1 MIETACGCGD
11 VFAVP
16 ESQIGQILTC
26 GKCGAA
32 QRALAAEAIRD
43 GEGSA
48 DFDARLEPV
57 SGFEESQA
65 HLFLGGVA
73 DITFG
78 KMDSHPLV
86 LKGAAVSRRH
96 GRLVRVDFG
105 PSRWKVVDEGSTNGT
120 YVNGRRVGTE
130 QELKDGDLIKIGG
143 CELRYRVCDLY
154 VPKAARPAASS
165 LVAGGAGLTCPGC
178 GKPHAAKAKI
188 CVDCGIDLKTGRA
201 ILTRSGVDENDV
213 AIRTE
218 NVVSLISWIFWTGLY
233 PVASDAFGTCK
244 PYLIRGVAILTVVV
258 SLAYLVSGWT
268 SPWNELPAGTGFI
281 LWPPEWAAAEIPE
294 SELAELQAWAEEEQL
309 FLEQEQ
315 ADGAPAEQLT
325 AAEVEALMAELA
337 GYMQPDVAFRW
348 YQLITH
354 AFLHADLIH
363 LAGNM
368 LFLLVFGTRVNA
380 LIGNIATAVL
390 YPLLAVGSALVHLY
404 FDGVG
409 LLGASGAIMGLA
421 GMYLMFFPLNTV
433 WMTGWI
439 RWGLI
444 GGFHLSYRVW
454 AMRGFWVVLFYIAF
468 DVLYTWLGT
477 EDGVAHWA
485 HLGGFG
491 LGMVLALLLMVTR
504 LVDARGGD
512 LLSIL
517 LGRHA
522 WAIVGRPNRS
532 AGSPTAVTATV
543 IGPTPVGAVAAT
555 RAAAR
560 APVRAG

>member
-1 MIETACGCGD
+1 
-11 VFAVP
+11 
-16 ESQIGQILTC
+16 
-26 GKCGAA
+26 
-32 QRALAAEAIRD
+32 
-43 GEGSA
+43 
-48 DFDARLEPV
+48 
-57 SGFEESQA
+57 
-65 HLFLGGVA
+65 
-73 DITFG
+73 
-78 KMDSHPLV
+78 
-86 LKGAAVSRRH
+86 
-96 GRLVRVDFG
+96 
-105 PSRWKVVDEGSTNGT
+105 
-120 YVNGRRVGTE
+120 
-130 QELKDGDLIKIGG
+130 
-143 CELRYRVCDLY
+143 
-154 VPKAARPAASS
+154 
-165 LVAGGAGLTCPGC
+165 
-178 GKPHAAKAKI
+178 
-188 CVDCGIDLKTGRA
+188 
-201 ILTRSGVDENDV
+201 
-213 AIRTE
+213 
-218 NVVSLISWIFWTGLY
+218 
-233 PVASDAFGTCK
+233 
-244 PYLIRGVAILTVVV
+244 
-258 SLAYLVSGWT
+258 
-268 SPWNELPAGTGFI
+268 
-281 LWPPEWAAAEIPE
+281 
-294 SELAELQAWAEEEQL
+294 
-309 FLEQEQ
+309 
-315 ADGAPAEQLT
+315 
-325 AAEVEALMAELA
+325 MAELA
-337 GYMQPDVAFRW
+337 GYMRADVAFRW

-421 GMYLMFFPLNTV
+421 GVYLMFFPLNTV